1 VGKRGRPRRE
11 EPVKLVKVNKSDWEK
26 LNQFLGKLQER
37 MRKRLYMRDVM
48 RYIVENYVK
57 PQLGDD

>member
-1 VGKRGRPRRE
+1 MGKRGRPRRE